1 VKSGSGKLKVEGE
14 EVFAKPTRDC
24 RVIPHVKALFS
35 LSVFALSLGS
45 VSAAAIPQQQPPL
58 PAKHPIRI
66 PVRSADPWF
75 IKFALE
81 GQKLVSPEL
90 STLFFLMGAP
100 QGTGSAV
107 NTLFDGGKLLV
118 NPTDNSLWWYP
129 D

>member
-1 VKSGSGKLKVEGE
+1 MNLKPCLDWFVGRDMKS
-14 EVFAKPTRDC
+14 
-24 RVIPHVKALFS
+24 LFS
-35 LSVFALSLGS
+35 LSVLALSIGS
-45 VSAAAIPQQQPPL
+45 SLAAAIPHQQEPPL
-58 PAKHPIRI
+58 PARRPIRI

-81 GQKLVSPEL
+81 GQRLVSPEL

-100 QGTGSAV
+100 QGAANGV
-107 NTLFDGGKLLV
+107 NSLLEGGKLLV

>member
-1 VKSGSGKLKVEGE
+1 M
-14 EVFAKPTRDC
+14 
-24 RVIPHVKALFS
+24 KAFFS
-35 LSVFALSLGS
+35 LLLMAVVVGSALS
-45 VSAAAIPQQQPPL
+45 AANPQLQTPL
-58 PAKHPIRI
+58 PAKRPIRI

-100 QGTGSAV
+100 QGAANGV
-107 NTLFDGGKLLV
+107 NSLLEGGKLLV

>member
-1 VKSGSGKLKVEGE
+1 M
-14 EVFAKPTRDC
+14 
-24 RVIPHVKALFS
+24 KAFFS
-35 LSVFALSLGS
+35 LSVLALCLGS
-45 VSAAAIPQQQPPL
+45 APAAAVPQLQSPL
-58 PAKHPIRI
+58 PARRPIRI

-81 GQKLVSPEL
+81 GQRLVSPEL

-100 QGTGSAV
+100 QGSGNAV

>member
-1 VKSGSGKLKVEGE
+1 M
-14 EVFAKPTRDC
+14 
-24 RVIPHVKALFS
+24 KALFS
-35 LSVFALSLGS
+35 LSILALCLGS
-45 VSAAAIPQQQPPL
+45 ALAAAIPQQQPPL
-58 PAKHPIRI
+58 PERRPVRI

-100 QGTGSAV
+100 QGAANGV
-107 NTLFDGGKLLV
+107 NGLLEGGKLLV